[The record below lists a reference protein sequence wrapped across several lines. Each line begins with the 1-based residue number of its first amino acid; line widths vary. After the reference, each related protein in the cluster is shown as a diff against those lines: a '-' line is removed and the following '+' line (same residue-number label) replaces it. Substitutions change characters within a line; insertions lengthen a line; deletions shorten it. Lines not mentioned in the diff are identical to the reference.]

1 MRRGRILNGFDSH
14 KAWSRIEST
23 TPTFIENRR
32 NQAVLARLARL
43 ARYLAM
49 TVVIFLFAVV
59 LVVHGQ
65 GEDYRQGTRT
75 RFDLVHQSNSARG
88 GR

>member
-1 MRRGRILNGFDSH
+1 MVENRIDHAYFYL
-14 KAWSRIEST
+14 EST
-23 TPTFIENRR
+23 ESSRSR
-32 NQAVLARLARL
+32 EARLARL

-59 LVVHGQ
+59 LAVHGQ
-65 GEDYRQGTRT
+65 GEDYRQGIRT